1 MNDFPRFD
9 LQGQV
14 ALVTGAARGL
24 GRAISLALAHAGADV
39 ALGFRD
45 VSSGG
50 ELVREIE
57 GLGRR
62 ALPLQVD
69 ISNMEQI
76 FSGVNETTSRL
87 GKLDILVNNAGIAPE
102 NLAENVREQDFD
114 ATLAV
119 NLKGTFF
126 VSQAAGRVMIRQKHG
141 RIINMSSQAGF
152 AALPGESVYC
162 MTKAA
167 IAHLTKCLAVE
178 WGKHGITG
186 NAVAPTFIRTPGTE
200 EYLSVLQNRAAE
212 LERLAALH
220 RVGVRGISRFDAS
233 EISVQIA
240 GEVADFDELAW
251 VDRRERKHVSRVL
264 PLAIAAATEAL
275 SEAGVE
281 TSSLPLEQKRRFAV
295 ILGSGGGSQEFTEEQ
310 YRLFFHQ
317 QYKSMSLFCV
327 PTGVMGTLSSELS
340 VRFGLRGPSHVVTT
354 GCTSS
359 TDALGY
365 AMRQIQS
372 GRLDMVLSGGA
383 DAPIALGIVK
393 GFLLMKILTDS
404 WNHAPERASRPFSVA
419 RAGFVLAEGAW
430 MLVLEE
436 YEHAWARGAKI
447 LGEICGYW

>member
-14 ALVTGAARGL
+14 TLVTGVARGL

-62 ALPLQVD
+62 ALPLQMD
-69 ISNMEQI
+69 ISSMGQI
-76 FSGVNETTSRL
+76 FRAVDETVSRL

-178 WGKHGITG
+178 WGKHGITV

-200 EYLSVLQNRAAE
+200 EYLSVPQNRADV
-212 LERLAALH
+212 LERIAALH
-220 RVGVRGISRFDAS
+220 RIG
-233 EISVQIA
+233 EPM
-240 GEVADFDELAW
+240 EVAGAVVFLA
-251 VDRRERKHVSRVL
+251 S
-264 PLAIAAATEAL
+264 PAASLIT
-275 SEAGVE
+275 GE
-281 TSSLPLEQKRRFAV
+281 T
-295 ILGSGGGSQEFTEEQ
+295 ILIDGGWT
-310 YRLFFHQ
+310 
-317 QYKSMSLFCV
+317 
-327 PTGVMGTLSSELS
+327 
-340 VRFGLRGPSHVVTT
+340 
-354 GCTSS
+354 
-359 TDALGY
+359 
-365 AMRQIQS
+365 
-372 GRLDMVLSGGA
+372 
-383 DAPIALGIVK
+383 
-393 GFLLMKILTDS
+393 
-404 WNHAPERASRPFSVA
+404 A
-419 RAGFVLAEGAW
+419 R
-430 MLVLEE
+430 
-436 YEHAWARGAKI
+436 
-447 LGEICGYW
+447 